1 GLPRPGDR
9 PCEPMRPRAPGHRLL
24 AACGLAG
31 LVALLLFGLLA
42 PAAGARP
49 RQAGGPALTLVDK
62 NTWLHD
68 GEAFGATG
76 RVTGAPAGA
85 FLRGAGPPPRQG
97 GGRARTLVGQNTWL
111 HDGEAFGATV
121 RVTGAP
127 AGASLRV
134 VAHG

>member
-49 RQAGGPALTLVDK
+49 RQAGGAALTLVD
-62 NTWLHD
+62 
-68 GEAFGATG
+68 
-76 RVTGAPAGA
+76 
-85 FLRGAGPPPRQG
+85 
-97 GGRARTLVGQNTWL
+97 QNTWL

-134 VAHG
+134 VAHGALETRRDFEESLAGELG